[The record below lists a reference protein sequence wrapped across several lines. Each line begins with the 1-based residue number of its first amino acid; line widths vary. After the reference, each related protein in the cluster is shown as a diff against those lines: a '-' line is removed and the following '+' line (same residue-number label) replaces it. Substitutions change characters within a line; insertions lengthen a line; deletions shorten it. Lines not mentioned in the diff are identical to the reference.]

1 MDRGVKGGD
10 GGCLGVD
17 YECEGIERG
26 VVMGR
31 THTRHTNTGL
41 VNWAARAVILG
52 AVLGLGMVREAW
64 MCQGWGEW
72 GGGMMICG
80 RD

>member
-31 THTRHTNTGL
+31 THTRRTHAGL
-41 VNWAARAVILG
+41 VNLG
-52 AVLGLGMVREAW
+52 TGALNQGAW
-64 MCQGWGEW
+64 QG
-72 GGGMMICG
+72 G
-80 RD
+80 RGVV

>member
-17 YECEGIERG
+17 SECEGIERV

-52 AVLGLGMVREAW
+52 AVLGLGVVRVAG
-64 MCQGWGEW
+64 MCPG
-72 GGGMMICG
+72 
-80 RD
+80 

>member
-10 GGCLGVD
+10 GGCWGVD
-17 YECEGIERG
+17 SECEGIERV

-31 THTRHTNTGL
+31 THTRHTNTRL

-52 AVLGLGMVREAW
+52 AVLGLGVVREAV
-64 MCQGWGEW
+64 MCRG
-72 GGGMMICG
+72 
-80 RD
+80 